1 MATTIS
7 RKNADFKKNYVGIV
21 NKKGKSPKFVGRK
34 VPSSSGSYVGGSR
47 PNPGGRRKP
56 VRYVE
61 DETLPKEPN
70 DDFRLFYIYHKKPE
84 LSIMVPEEVNG
95 EKSSMELFIG
105 ASISTISKEAWR
117 RQLPKVPLEESQIL
131 KGNGLSLTGRNLS
144 KNIKLNWV
152 SIKKISCNLDG
163 VLSKHQSVFM
173 DELGTMQGVKAKL
186 FVKPKSN
193 RAKFRML

>member
-1 MATTIS
+1 M
-7 RKNADFKKNYVGIV
+7 
-21 NKKGKSPKFVGRK
+21 
-34 VPSSSGSYVGGSR
+34 
-47 PNPGGRRKP
+47 
-56 VRYVE
+56 E

-84 LSIMVPEEVNG
+84 SSIMVPEEVNG
-95 EKSSMELFIG
+95 EKSSMVLFIG
-105 ASISTISKEAWR
+105 ASISTISKETWR

-131 KGNGLSLTGRNLS
+131 KGNGLSLTGRNLP

-152 SIKKISCNLDG
+152 SIEKISCNLDG

>member
-1 MATTIS
+1 M
-7 RKNADFKKNYVGIV
+7 
-21 NKKGKSPKFVGRK
+21 
-34 VPSSSGSYVGGSR
+34 
-47 PNPGGRRKP
+47 
-56 VRYVE
+56 E

-84 LSIMVPEEVNG
+84 SSIMVPEKVNG
-95 EKSSMELFIG
+95 EKSSMESYIG
-105 ASISTISKEAWR
+105 ASISIIPKEAWR

-131 KGNGLSLTGRNLS
+131 KGNGLSLTGRNLP

-152 SIKKISCNLDG
+152 SIEKISCNLDG
-163 VLSKHQSVFM
+163 VLSKDQSVFM
-173 DELGTMQGVKAKL
+173 DELGTMQCVKAKL

>member
-1 MATTIS
+1 M
-7 RKNADFKKNYVGIV
+7 
-21 NKKGKSPKFVGRK
+21 
-34 VPSSSGSYVGGSR
+34 
-47 PNPGGRRKP
+47 
-56 VRYVE
+56 E

-84 LSIMVPEEVNG
+84 SSIMVPEEVNG

-105 ASISTISKEAWR
+105 ASISIISKEAWR
-117 RQLPKVPLEESQIL
+117 RQLPKVPLEEYQIL
-131 KGNGLSLTGRNLS
+131 KGNGLSLTGRNLP

-152 SIKKISCNLDG
+152 SIEKISCNLDG

-173 DELGTMQGVKAKL
+173 DESGTMQGVKAKL

>member
-1 MATTIS
+1 M
-7 RKNADFKKNYVGIV
+7 
-21 NKKGKSPKFVGRK
+21 
-34 VPSSSGSYVGGSR
+34 
-47 PNPGGRRKP
+47 
-56 VRYVE
+56 E

-84 LSIMVPEEVNG
+84 SSIMVPEEVNG

-105 ASISTISKEAWR
+105 ASISIISKEAWR
-117 RQLPKVPLEESQIL
+117 KQLPKVPSEESQIL
-131 KGNGLSLTGRNLS
+131 KGNGLSLTGRNLP

-152 SIKKISCNLDG
+152 SIEKISCNLDG

-173 DELGTMQGVKAKL
+173 DELCTMQGVKAKL

>member
-1 MATTIS
+1 M
-7 RKNADFKKNYVGIV
+7 
-21 NKKGKSPKFVGRK
+21 
-34 VPSSSGSYVGGSR
+34 
-47 PNPGGRRKP
+47 
-56 VRYVE
+56 E

-84 LSIMVPEEVNG
+84 SSIMVPEEVNG
-95 EKSSMELFIG
+95 EKCSMELFIG
-105 ASISTISKEAWR
+105 ASISIISKEAWR
-117 RQLPKVPLEESQIL
+117 RQLPKVPSEESQIL
-131 KGNGLSLTGRNLS
+131 KGNGLSLTGRNLP

-152 SIKKISCNLDG
+152 SIEKISCNLDG

-173 DELGTMQGVKAKL
+173 DELCTMQGVKAKL

>member
-1 MATTIS
+1 
-7 RKNADFKKNYVGIV
+7 
-21 NKKGKSPKFVGRK
+21 
-34 VPSSSGSYVGGSR
+34 
-47 PNPGGRRKP
+47 
-56 VRYVE
+56 
-61 DETLPKEPN
+61 
-70 DDFRLFYIYHKKPE
+70 
-84 LSIMVPEEVNG
+84 MVPEEVNG

-131 KGNGLSLTGRNLS
+131 KGNGLSLTGRNLP

-152 SIKKISCNLDG
+152 SIEKISCNLDG

>member
-1 MATTIS
+1 M
-7 RKNADFKKNYVGIV
+7 
-21 NKKGKSPKFVGRK
+21 
-34 VPSSSGSYVGGSR
+34 
-47 PNPGGRRKP
+47 
-56 VRYVE
+56 E

>member
-1 MATTIS
+1 MV
-7 RKNADFKKNYVGIV
+7 KNLRWN
-21 NKKGKSPKFVGRK
+21 
-34 VPSSSGSYVGGSR
+34 
-47 PNPGGRRKP
+47 
-56 VRYVE
+56 
-61 DETLPKEPN
+61 
-70 DDFRLFYIYHKKPE
+70 
-84 LSIMVPEEVNG
+84 LS
-95 EKSSMELFIG
+95 IG
-105 ASISTISKEAWR
+105 ASISIIPKEAWR

-131 KGNGLSLTGRNLS
+131 KGNGLSLTGRNLP

-152 SIKKISCNLDG
+152 SIEKISCNLDG

>member
-1 MATTIS
+1 M
-7 RKNADFKKNYVGIV
+7 
-21 NKKGKSPKFVGRK
+21 
-34 VPSSSGSYVGGSR
+34 
-47 PNPGGRRKP
+47 
-56 VRYVE
+56 E

-84 LSIMVPEEVNG
+84 SSIMVPEEVNG

-105 ASISTISKEAWR
+105 ASISIMSKEAWR
-117 RQLPKVPLEESQIL
+117 RQLPKVPLEEYQIL
-131 KGNGLSLTGRNLS
+131 KGNGLSLTGRNLP
-144 KNIKLNWV
+144 KNIKLNWI
-152 SIKKISCNLDG
+152 SIEKISCNLDG

>member
-1 MATTIS
+1 M
-7 RKNADFKKNYVGIV
+7 
-21 NKKGKSPKFVGRK
+21 
-34 VPSSSGSYVGGSR
+34 
-47 PNPGGRRKP
+47 
-56 VRYVE
+56 E

-70 DDFRLFYIYHKKPE
+70 DDYRLFYIYHKKPE
-84 LSIMVPEEVNG
+84 SSIMVPEEVNG

-105 ASISTISKEAWR
+105 ASISIMSKEAWR
-117 RQLPKVPLEESQIL
+117 RQLPKVPLEEYQIL
-131 KGNGLSLTGRNLS
+131 KGNGLSLTGRNLP

-152 SIKKISCNLDG
+152 SIEKISCNLDG

>member
-1 MATTIS
+1 M
-7 RKNADFKKNYVGIV
+7 
-21 NKKGKSPKFVGRK
+21 
-34 VPSSSGSYVGGSR
+34 
-47 PNPGGRRKP
+47 
-56 VRYVE
+56 E

-84 LSIMVPEEVNG
+84 SSIMVPEEVNG

-105 ASISTISKEAWR
+105 ASISIISKEAWR
-117 RQLPKVPLEESQIL
+117 RQLPKVPSEESQIL
-131 KGNGLSLTGRNLS
+131 KGNGLSLTGRNLP

-152 SIKKISCNLDG
+152 STEKISCNLDG

-173 DELGTMQGVKAKL
+173 DELCTMQGVKAKL